1 MTSTTNDQLI
11 NDIEMD
17 HFGCSTHR
25 LSTTGINSCVSFII
39 LLNHGEHIF
48 MEHRSDVY
56 FPTLLNM
63 ENVRLCFENIAEHI
77 CRIQPQSDVTG
88 IVMLGG
94 IDNQLRSSELQK
106 CINEVIEI
114 GVDSNDTNKS
124 RHFKQLFNNI
134 ICNDVCFNIAPK
146 GKRGIE
152 SITGEPCFD
161 LIVDKYIG
169 DGDGLIVVVQH
180 IKKFVTSDIIIGVL
194 AIGIKSNN
202 RWFIIDK
209 YEAKNN
215 QDKTE
220 RELNY
225 LLDATNHFCLR
236 AKALGAVEVQ
246 GDMARYLLNYGKT
259 VSKKQQLILK
269 VK

>member
-1 MTSTTNDQLI
+1 
-11 NDIEMD
+11 
-17 HFGCSTHR
+17 
-25 LSTTGINSCVSFII
+25 
-39 LLNHGEHIF
+39 
-48 MEHRSDVY
+48 
-56 FPTLLNM
+56 
-63 ENVRLCFENIAEHI
+63 
-77 CRIQPQSDVTG
+77 
-88 IVMLGG
+88 MLGG
-94 IDNQLRSSELQK
+94 IDNQPRSSKLQK
-106 CINEVIEI
+106 CINEIIEI

-146 GKRGIE
+146 GEEGIE
-152 SITGEPCFD
+152 LITGEPCFD

-169 DGDGLIVVVQH
+169 DDDGLIVVVQH

-194 AIGIKSNN
+194 AIRIKSNN

-220 RELNY
+220 HELNY

-246 GDMARYLLNYGKT
+246 GDMNSEPSNGGLATYDDDNAF
-259 VSKKQQLILK
+259 
-269 VK
+269 